1 MGKFF
6 DIMDKTTDLIVGN
19 SPSRQLED
27 KGRLS
32 GRFPKVPAWYLFF
45 LKKSRLL
52 SLVAACLIIGGVYLF
67 TGSRDYISNDGL
79 LAVAGAIM
87 FVLAPFYLIGKA
99 VAAIQQRLQFREV
112 LNDQD
117 RVVYDES
124 MKKRARDFIVLF
136 IVTLAVTVAAGAVVY
151 YGFLVK

>member
-6 DIMDKTTDLIVGN
+6 NIMDKITDLIVGN
-19 SPSRQLED
+19 SPSQQLED
-27 KGRLS
+27 RGRLS
-32 GRFPKVPAWYLFF
+32 GTFPKEPTWYLLF
-45 LKKSRLL
+45 LKKSRFM
-52 SLVAACLIIGGVYLF
+52 SLVAACLIIGGIYLF
-67 TGSRDYISNDGL
+67 TDSRDYLSNDSFRAIAGL
-79 LAVAGAIM
+79 LM

-124 MKKRARDFIVLF
+124 MKKRVRDFIVLF
-136 IVTLAVTVAAGAVVY
+136 IVTLAVTVAAGAIVY

>member
-6 DIMDKTTDLIVGN
+6 NIMDKITDLIVGN
-19 SPSRQLED
+19 SPSQQLED
-27 KGRLS
+27 EGRLS
-32 GRFPKVPAWYLFF
+32 GTFPKEPAWYLLF

-67 TGSRDYISNDGL
+67 TGSRDYISNDAL
-79 LAVAGAIM
+79 IAVAGAVM

-99 VAAIQQRLQFREV
+99 VAAVQRRLQFRKI

-117 RVVYDES
+117 RVAYDES
-124 MKKRARDFIVLF
+124 MKKRTKDFIVLF
-136 IVTLAVTVAAGAVVY
+136 VVTLAVTVAAGAIVY